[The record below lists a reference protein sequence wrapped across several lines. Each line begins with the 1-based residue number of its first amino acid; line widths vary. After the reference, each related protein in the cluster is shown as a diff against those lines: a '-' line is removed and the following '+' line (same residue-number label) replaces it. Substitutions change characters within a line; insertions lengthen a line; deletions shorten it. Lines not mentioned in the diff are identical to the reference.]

1 MIEPGTKNRLATAG
15 LLVAAAFSLA
25 TAWGR
30 KPPQHRVIEVA
41 VRPMSATGTKK
52 ILLAVPGWLSSYD
65 SIHLSDDTALILS
78 RYPFMEVTA
87 APLKRA
93 FPGVGFYNG
102 LRGPAE
108 DRRPYVVAI
117 TGHKVYALFGASN
130 SLLSALGVK
139 LTRKNVLELAEAF
152 VVLWA
157 AGARRAV
164 RHVTVLGKSLTHSSP
179 NPLSDPKLTDRAWL
193 KVDVDGDTLQ
203 WYFEY
208 GLSQFGVITV
218 RDVKG
223 EMINQFNVP
232 EMQRE

>member
-1 MIEPGTKNRLATAG
+1 
-15 LLVAAAFSLA
+15 
-25 TAWGR
+25 
-30 KPPQHRVIEVA
+30 
-41 VRPMSATGTKK
+41 MSATRVRE

-65 SIHLSDDTALILS
+65 SIHLSDGTAHVLS
-78 RYPFMEVTA
+78 RYPFMEVKA

-93 FPGVGFYNG
+93 FPKIGFYNG
-102 LRGPAE
+102 LRGPAG

-117 TGHKVYALFGASN
+117 AGHKVYALFGASN

-157 AGARRAV
+157 AGARLAV
-164 RHVTVLGKSLTHSSP
+164 RHVTILDEKLTYSPP
-179 NPLSDPKLTDRAWL
+179 NPLSDPNLTDRAWL

-208 GLSQFGVITV
+208 GPTQFGIITV
-218 RDVKG
+218 RDAKG
-223 EMINQFNVP
+223 EMVNQFNVP
-232 EMQRE
+232 EMWRE